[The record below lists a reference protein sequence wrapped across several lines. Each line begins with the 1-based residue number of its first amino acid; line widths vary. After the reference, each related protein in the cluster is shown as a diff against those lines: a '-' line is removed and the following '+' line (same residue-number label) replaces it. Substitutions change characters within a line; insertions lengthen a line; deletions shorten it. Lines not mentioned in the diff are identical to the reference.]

1 MFILSYYLKIC
12 SRWNILEF
20 IYLHYRIRESRGWC
34 KWKFIWFHNKAAPSS
49 MASNWKFDC
58 LCRCKQLVYVLRISV
73 NRRNVVFLDNIF
85 SGCFLRNAFFRSS
98 LRFYHITS
106 RCLQPV
112 TCLWCRGAE
121 VDERFHSKQLCLC
134 QQTDDLAFL
143 SPSHFLLHSF
153 KFYYYIGSK

>member
-12 SRWNILEF
+12 SPWRNILEF

-34 KWKFIWFHNKAAPSS
+34 KWKFIWFHNKAPPSS
-49 MASNWKFDC
+49 MASNWKFNC

-73 NRRNVVFLDNIF
+73 NRRNVVFLDSIF
-85 SGCFLRNAFFRSS
+85 SGCFARNAFFRSS
-98 LRFYHITS
+98 LRFYYITS

-121 VDERFHSKQLCLC
+121 VDERFHSKQLS
-134 QQTDDLAFL
+134 L
-143 SPSHFLLHSF
+143 SADWWPRVLIPFSF
-153 KFYYYIGSK
+153 SASLF